1 MKDFLMGGAVCLR
14 RNYADLPFSPDSR
27 ADVAQAV
34 NERMLPVLEKEE
46 DTFTYLMV
54 QQMEPEQRRVLIAH
68 GLLDPDSADNA
79 LSSAYLRQD
88 DCLCVQT
95 AAADHLRIAAYDED
109 GSLSDCL
116 ALCLPLEQALAVD
129 HPYARS
135 AQYGH
140 LTARPCDAGSG
151 LRASL
156 LLHLPMLTLLKQ
168 IPNMTRLCGMAGL
181 LLRSAAPAQE
191 ERGDALYLLENRM
204 TLGIEAADIVRR
216 LQSHAERLTALERQ
230 LRAKAAERADDFV
243 LDAIYRAYGVARYAR
258 RISRAEGMHLWSAL
272 TLGQAL
278 GTLNMQQAQLEKL
291 YLMCA
296 GTQSALEAAAKQQSA
311 APDVLRARRIR
322 DLIHGGN

>member
-34 NERMLPVLEKEE
+34 NERVLPVLEKEE

-135 AQYGH
+135 AQYGPSYCPS
-140 LTARPCDAGSG
+140 LRCRQRAARIAP
-151 LRASL
+151 
-156 LLHLPMLTLLKQ
+156 
-168 IPNMTRLCGMAGL
+168 
-181 LLRSAAPAQE
+181 AAPAHA
-191 ERGDALYLLENRM
+191 DA
-204 TLGIEAADIVRR
+204 A
-216 LQSHAERLTALERQ
+216 
-230 LRAKAAERADDFV
+230 
-243 LDAIYRAYGVARYAR
+243 
-258 RISRAEGMHLWSAL
+258 
-272 TLGQAL
+272 
-278 GTLNMQQAQLEKL
+278 
-291 YLMCA
+291 
-296 GTQSALEAAAKQQSA
+296 
-311 APDVLRARRIR
+311 
-322 DLIHGGN
+322 

>member
-1 MKDFLMGGAVCLR
+1 M
-14 RNYADLPFSPDSR
+14 
-27 ADVAQAV
+27 
-34 NERMLPVLEKEE
+34 
-46 DTFTYLMV
+46 
-54 QQMEPEQRRVLIAH
+54 AH

-135 AQYGH
+135 AQYGPSYC
-140 LTARPCDAGSG
+140 RPCDAGSG

-258 RISRAEGMHLWSAL
+258 KNQPCRGYAPVVGTDAGAGAGHAEYAASPIGKAISDVRRHAKRAGSRR
-272 TLGQAL
+272 
-278 GTLNMQQAQLEKL
+278 K
-291 YLMCA
+291 
-296 GTQSALEAAAKQQSA
+296 AAKRGPRCA
-311 APDVLRARRIR
+311 ARPAHPRSHSWRKLINGHLRKV
-322 DLIHGGN
+322 